1 MDNIFTK
8 INKLYGDEGYMA
20 RYGLDVWI
28 TIIICFVFFVV
39 TSYYHVMNNV
49 QPIKSDWVNQ
59 RCSPA
64 VIPFAGLINK
74 PPNQTAFEFTGD
86 NFSGCIQT
94 ILQNIIGYAFQ
105 PFYYLMNLIT
115 EEFQMLADA
124 INAVR
129 AEFNN
134 VRNSVTDFGEDTMGR
149 TLNVTAPIQQLMITA
164 KDTFGKA
171 TGTMAAAIYTLLGS
185 YMGMM
190 SLFLF
195 IIKLI
200 DIILWVLVGLIVA
213 FWAISWI
220 PGIGQVAA
228 GFAIADSI
236 IMALI
241 LIPVVII
248 EVIMSEI
255 MYLST
260 SPPPSVPGGGACFA
274 GDTVVKLEKRRRK
287 KFEDLEVGDI
297 LHDGSKVTATM
308 KMSSHQQ
315 SIYTLGGITVTG
327 NHHVYHEDKGWIP
340 VEKHPEACQVDD
352 FREPYV
358 FCVNTDT
365 KTIKLNTFTFA
376 DWDELDDM
384 DLAELRV
391 SCSRTTPLQGDF
403 TKKDIHKYLD
413 SGFSSD
419 TMIELEDGRSI
430 PIEEVEVNDVLRFG
444 ERVCGVVTVDARD
457 MAGVTDYYVDAG
469 QTLSCSGNVLI
480 IDQDLGEVNT
490 FDLEGDEPRM
500 QEKLYHLLTDSG
512 TFMVSGVRVG
522 DYNTGIE
529 KYLDGSILDNSLQLF

>member
-1 MDNIFTK
+1 MDNISAR
-8 INKLYGDEGYMA
+8 INKLYGDKGYMA

-28 TIIICFVFFVV
+28 TIIICFVFFVA

-64 VIPFAGLINK
+64 VMPFAGLINK
-74 PPNQTAFEFTGD
+74 PTDQTAFEFTGD

-94 ILQNIIGYAFQ
+94 ILQNIVGYAFQ

-115 EEFQMLADA
+115 EEFQMLANA

-134 VRNSVTDFGEDTMGR
+134 VRNSATDFGENTMGR
-149 TLNVTAPIQQLMITA
+149 ALNVTMPIQQLVINA
-164 KDTFGKA
+164 KDVFGKVS
-171 TGTMAAAIYTLLGS
+171 GTMASAIYTLLGS
-185 YMGMM
+185 YMGLM

-200 DIILWVLVGLIVA
+200 DIILWILVGLIVA

-220 PGIGQVAA
+220 PGIGQVAM
-228 GFAIADSI
+228 GFAIADSV

-248 EVIMSEI
+248 EVLMSEI
-255 MYLST
+255 MDLST
-260 SPPPSVPGGGACFA
+260 SSPPSVPSGACFA
-274 GDTVVKLEKRRRK
+274 GDTKVKLVGRKRK
-287 KFEDLEVGDI
+287 SFEDLEIGDV

-308 KMSSHQQ
+308 RLSSHQQ
-315 SIYTLGGITVTG
+315 DIYTLGGITVTG
-327 NHHVYHEDKGWIP
+327 NHSVYHEDKGWIR
-340 VEKHPEACQVDD
+340 VEKHPEACFVDD

-365 KTIKLNTFTFA
+365 KAIKIGTFTFS
-376 DWDELDDM
+376 DWDDLDDM
-384 DLAELRV
+384 DLTELRLN
-391 SCSRTTPLQGDF
+391 CPRTTPLQRDF
-403 TKKDIHKYLD
+403 VKKDIHKYLD
-413 SGFSSD
+413 AGFEGE
-419 TMIELEDGRSI
+419 TMVEMEDGRSV
-430 PIEEVEVNDVLRFG
+430 PIKDVEVNDVLRFG
-444 ERVCGVVTVDARD
+444 ERVCGIVVVDGGD
-457 MAGVTDYYVDAG
+457 MSGIMDYYISSG
-469 QTLSCSGNVLI
+469 QTLSCTGNVLI
-480 IDQDLGEVNT
+480 LDQDLGEVNT
-490 FDLEGDEPRM
+490 FDIEGEDLRS
-500 QEKLYHLLTDSG
+500 QKRVYHLLTDSG

-529 KYLDGSILDNSLQLF
+529 KYLNGSIMDNSLQLF